1 MPKEKTLEDLFV
13 DTLKDI
19 YYAEKRILK
28 TLPKMAKGAESPKLK
43 KGFEKHLAQTEG
55 QVERLEQVF
64 EIFGQPARAKKCE
77 AIEGIIAEGETIM
90 KEFKGTP
97 ALDAGLISSAQ
108 AVEHYEITRYGTL
121 RRWAE
126 MLGRRNAAALLDR
139 TLKEESQTDE
149 LLNGIAEQA
158 NQAAQKA
165 GAKAGAKKATAKAGR
180 KSGGAKRGAPA
191 RSRRK
196 SDENGSGGAEDMM
209 DAGAGGEEQDEE
221 EDTTSP

>member
-28 TLPKMAKGAESPKLK
+28 ALPRMAKGAESPKLK

-64 EIFGQPARAKKCE
+64 EIFGQPARGKKCE
-77 AIEGIIAEGETIM
+77 AIEGIIAEGESIM
-90 KEFKGTP
+90 KEFKGTS
-97 ALDAGLISSAQ
+97 ALDAGLISAAQ

-126 MLGRRNAAALLDR
+126 MLGRRNAASLLER
-139 TLKEESQTDE
+139 TLKEESQTDT
-149 LLNGIAEQA
+149 LLNQIAEQA
-158 NQAAQKA
+158 NRSA
-165 GAKAGAKKATAKAGR
+165 GGGRRPGAKKATTSR
-180 KSGGAKRGAPA
+180 RSGSRSG
-191 RSRRK
+191 RSR
-196 SDENGSGGAEDMM
+196 SSSAQTPGG
-209 DAGAGGEEQDEE
+209 
-221 EDTTSP
+221 

>member
-1 MPKEKTLEDLFV
+1 MPREKTLEDLFV

-28 TLPKMAKGAESPKLK
+28 ALPKMAKGAESPKLK

-64 EIFGQPARAKKCE
+64 EIFGQPARGKKCE
-77 AIEGIIAEGETIM
+77 AIEGILAEGETIM
-90 KEFKGTP
+90 REFKGTA

-121 RRWAE
+121 RRWAD
-126 MLGRRNAAALLDR
+126 MLGKRNAASLLER

-149 LLNGIAEQA
+149 LLTSIAEQA
-158 NQAAQKA
+158 NQQARKPSAAKGKAAATRARSSKAAAQ
-165 GAKAGAKKATAKAGR
+165 
-180 KSGGAKRGAPA
+180 PQ
-191 RSRRK
+191 
-196 SDENGSGGAEDMM
+196 
-209 DAGAGGEEQDEE
+209 GAGEE
-221 EDTTSP
+221 EDMPEDMEEGEGGQGADARA